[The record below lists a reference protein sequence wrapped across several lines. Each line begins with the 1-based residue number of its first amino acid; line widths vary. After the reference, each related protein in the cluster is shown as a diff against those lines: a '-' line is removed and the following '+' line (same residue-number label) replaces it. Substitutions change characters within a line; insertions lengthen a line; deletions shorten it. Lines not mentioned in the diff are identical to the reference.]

1 MNCRLRATV
10 YFFIFVNGAMQL
22 NTKIKKSVASTVI
35 YLVLIGLVVI
45 LFYYL
50 NGGFARDDGYIELVD
65 KMARVYKTGN
75 PDTYFSI
82 ITDEAKQ
89 KLSSLYEDYESVISD
104 SLSEQT
110 YNYMAE
116 YGDDLDVTYTVDSD
130 EAYTDEQL
138 ESLRS
143 SSEEFSKVTK
153 ARRLGVSF
161 LLKGSKG
168 ETTLTQEIVCIKADD
183 KWYLAG

>member
-1 MNCRLRATV
+1 MN
-10 YFFIFVNGAMQL
+10 L

-35 YLVLIGLVVI
+35 YLVLIGLVVL

-50 NGGFARDDGYIELVD
+50 NGGFARDDGYLELVD

-75 PDTYFSI
+75 SDTYFSI
-82 ITDEAKQ
+82 ITDETKQ

-116 YGDDLDVTYTVDSD
+116 YGDDLDVTYIVDSD

-143 SSEEFSKVTK
+143 STEEFSKVTK
-153 ARRLGVSF
+153 ARRLSVSF